1 MKLLTIF
8 NLTNAFFCCIFAM
21 KQFIE
26 IMKTKV
32 VINILVI
39 SSLCLLTPVKGVSQD
54 FLIRAHA
61 AEIVANMPA
70 LSCFIPTFT
79 GFHFRN
85 DFGMKEMMFADVV
98 SNINIRKNI
107 LLLAVNHY
115 GYANY
120 GDFKLT
126 AGYGR
131 NFGDRFAMTA
141 RIFYLMAHARG
152 YPPRHSLCADF
163 AFACKVSPKLLLDAA
178 VYNPFLL
185 RYGVTGQEVIPLEF
199 AVGCT
204 YVPIQKLL
212 LSLTMSKSLPGAW
225 EVTGRFMTHPIAPL
239 LLAADC
245 SNNHLGVYIG
255 LIYKKFLISM
265 QATWHYRI
273 SVSPEIGGWWF
284 DAPRQ

>member
-8 NLTNAFFCCIFAM
+8 NLTNAFPCCIFAV

-26 IMKTKV
+26 IMKTKA
-32 VINILVI
+32 IISILII
-39 SSLCLLTPVKGVSQD
+39 SGLCLLVPTNGMSQEQL
-54 FLIRAHA
+54 FRVHA
-61 AEIVANMPA
+61 AEIVAKMPA
-70 LSCFIPTFT
+70 LSCFTPTFT

-98 SNINIRKNI
+98 SNINLRKNI
-107 LLLAVNHY
+107 ILFAVNHY

-126 AGYGR
+126 VGYGR
-131 NFGDRFAMTA
+131 NFGDRFAMSA
-141 RIFYLMAHARG
+141 RIFYLMSHARG
-152 YPPRHSLCADF
+152 YPPRHSLCVDL
-163 AFACKVSPKLLLDAA
+163 AFACKVTQKVWLDAS

-185 RYGVTGQEVIPLEF
+185 HYGVTGQDVIPLEF
-199 AVGCT
+199 ALGCT
-204 YVPIQKLL
+204 YMPVRKLL
-212 LSLTMSKSLPGAW
+212 LSLTTSKSLPGAW

-239 LLAADC
+239 LLAADF
-245 SNNHLGVYIG
+245 SNNHLGVCIG
-255 LIYKKFLISM
+255 LIYKKFLFSV

-284 DAPRQ
+284 GEQER